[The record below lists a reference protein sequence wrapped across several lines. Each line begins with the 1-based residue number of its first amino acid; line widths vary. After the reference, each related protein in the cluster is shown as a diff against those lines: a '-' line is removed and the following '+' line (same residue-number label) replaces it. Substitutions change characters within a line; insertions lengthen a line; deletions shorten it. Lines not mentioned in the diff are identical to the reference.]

1 MGKKSDKPKL
11 IKLTELKDL
20 QSQVKT
26 RQLSEEQWLTVDLV
40 FILYIKIIEI
50 LQKNKPSIKQIKKY
64 LLGEDGEKSEVENQV
79 ENQVENEIGIEKAKQ
94 SKARVKGHGR
104 HKAEDYKKAKE
115 VKCAHQELKA
125 GGKCP
130 DEYCSGQL
138 QKYKRE
144 AKFTQLEGQPLVG
157 ATNYRQEVLRCGD
170 CQRTYTADL
179 PKGVKSIKYTA
190 SADAAIATAKYG
202 SGLPWNR
209 LSQLQ
214 KSFGIPLSASV
225 MWERCELVA
234 NALLAI
240 FIELRIMAA
249 LCSVLYYDDTSVK
262 IIDCQPSLAEKRLG
276 IRTTC
281 MVGDLGSEKIAIY
294 VSGRKHAGDNA
305 NELLEKRPTTMEK
318 VIRMSDALSANLVDT
333 ADDVVSLCLAHG
345 SRKFVEIKKS
355 NLEYCTYVLEQISK
369 VYENDK
375 ETKSLTP
382 EERLIYH
389 QEKSGPIMKKLKD
402 WIQDKFDKKL
412 VKPNSGLGTAFNYLR
427 NHWEE
432 LTCFLKNGKA
442 PLDNNLCERAI
453 KLVVLHRKNALYYK
467 NDTGAAVSDVI
478 MSIIQTC
485 KLNNVSAYEYL
496 VTIIENQTEARK
508 NPHCW
513 LPWNY
518 LQQLQQVKK
527 VA

>member
-1 MGKKSDKPKL
+1 MGKKSDKPKP
-11 IKLTELKDL
+11 IKLKELEDL

-26 RQLSEEQWLTVDLV
+26 RQLSEEQWLIVDKV
-40 FILYIKIIEI
+40 FILLIIVIGI

-64 LLGEDGEKSEVENQV
+64 LIVDETEQTDDK
-79 ENQVENEIGIEKAKQ
+79 NEIGNEGEIVEVKEPKPRKA
-94 SKARVKGHGR
+94 VKGHGR

-115 VKCAHQELKA
+115 VKCKHEELKE
-125 GGKCP
+125 GSKCP
-130 DEYCSGQL
+130 DQYCKGQL

-144 AKFTQLEGQPLVG
+144 AKFTQFEGQPLVG

-170 CQRTYTADL
+170 CQRTFTAPL
-179 PKGVKSIKYTA
+179 PEGVKSQKYTPT
-190 SADAAIATAKYG
+190 ADAAIALAKYG

-225 MWERCELVA
+225 MWERCEEVA

-240 FIELRIMAA
+240 FIQLRIVAA
-249 LCSVLYYDDTSVK
+249 LCTVLYYDDTSVK
-262 IIDCQPSLAEKRLG
+262 IIDCQPSLAEKRKG

-281 MVGDLGSEKIAIY
+281 MVANLGAEKIALY

-305 NELLEKRPTTMEK
+305 NELLEKRPANMQK
-318 VIRMSDALSANLVDT
+318 VIRMSDALSANLANT
-333 ADDVVSLCLAHG
+333 ADDTVSLCLAHG
-345 SRKFVEIKKS
+345 SRKFVEIKAS
-355 NLEYCTYVLEQISK
+355 NLTYCNHVLEQISQ

-375 ETKSLTP
+375 KTTALTD
-382 EERLIYH
+382 EERLEYH
-389 QEKSGPIMKKLKD
+389 QENSGPIMKKLKE
-402 WIQDKFDKKL
+402 WIEEKFDKRL
-412 VKPNSGLGTAFNYLR
+412 VEPNSALGRAFNYLTG
-427 NHWEE
+427 NWDG

-442 PLDNNLCERAI
+442 PLDNNMCERAL
-453 KLVVLHRKNALYYK
+453 KLVVLHRKNALYYR

-478 MSIIQTC
+478 QSIIQTC

-496 VTIIENQTEARK
+496 VAIIENQREVRK
-508 NPHCW
+508 NPDKW
-513 LPWNY
+513 LPWNFSE
-518 LQQLQQVKK
+518 QIKK

>member
-1 MGKKSDKPKL
+1 MGKKSDKPKP
-11 IKLTELKDL
+11 IKLAELKDL
-20 QSQVKT
+20 QCQVKT

-40 FILYIKIIEI
+40 FILLIKITEIIE
-50 LQKNKPSIKQIKKY
+50 KNKPSIKQIKKY
-64 LLGEDGEKSEVENQV
+64 LIGEDTEKIDDRNES
-79 ENQVENEIGIEKAKQ
+79 ENESEIIGTNEAKPR
-94 SKARVKGHGR
+94 KKVKGHGR

-115 VKCAHQELKA
+115 VKCKHQELKA

-130 DEYCSGQL
+130 DKYCSGQL

-144 AKFTQLEGQPLVG
+144 AKFTQFEGQALVG

-179 PKGVKSIKYTA
+179 PQGVKSIKYTPT
-190 SADAAIATAKYG
+190 ADAAIALAKYG
-202 SGLPWNR
+202 SGMPWNR

-214 KSFGIPLSASV
+214 KSFGVIFSASV

-240 FIELRIMAA
+240 FIELKIMAA

-262 IIDCQPSLAEKRLG
+262 IIDCQPSLAEKRKG

-281 MVGDLGSEKIAIY
+281 MVADLGAEKIALY

-305 NELLEKRPTTMEK
+305 NELLEKRPPEQQK

-333 ADDVVSLCLAHG
+333 ADDVVSLCLSHG

-355 NLEYCTYVLEQISK
+355 NLEYCSYVLEQISK

-375 ETKSLTP
+375 ETKTLTP

-412 VKPNSGLGTAFNYLR
+412 VEPNSALGKAFNYLTG
-427 NHWEE
+427 HWEG
-432 LTCFLKNGKA
+432 LTCFLKNGLA

-453 KLVVLHRKNALYYK
+453 KLVVLHRKNALYYR

-478 MSIIQTC
+478 SSIIQTC

-496 VTIIENQTEARK
+496 VAIIENQREARK

-518 LQQLQQVKK
+518 LQQLEQLKK